1 MKKYLINL
9 YEKVLNLFPLKNI
22 VLFESFPDYSDNTKC
37 VFDEMVNRSLN
48 QKYRLIWVFDSKKD
62 YQMLKSYLENN
73 YGVKVILFQS
83 RLYKYYYRIVS
94 KAYIVCNILIE
105 KYSKKQYYCDLAH
118 GCAFKNCAGHYNF
131 PDICKDAD
139 VMTISDFMAPYD
151 AKNLG
156 CSVSCMR
163 PLGYARNDDLFN
175 KIDLINC
182 LGISSSINKVIYW
195 MPTYRQHNYS
205 GANYSDISMPIINT
219 SEKANVINECA
230 KDNNTFIVV
239 KVHSAQDL
247 SMVEEYNLSNILF
260 IKNDFFDD
268 KTFTNYQLLGS
279 CDALLTDYSSVYY
292 DYLLCDKPIG
302 LCWEDF
308 DEYKE
313 REGFTVDPDFIM
325 AGGEKIYSTDDLCA
339 FISRVSSDEDLLKEK
354 RNEIKNTVHAHVDN
368 QSTKRIV
375 DYIEQKLSEM

>member
-1 MKKYLINL
+1 
-9 YEKVLNLFPLKNI
+9 
-22 VLFESFPDYSDNTKC
+22 
-37 VFDEMVNRSLN
+37 
-48 QKYRLIWVFDSKKD
+48 
-62 YQMLKSYLENN
+62 
-73 YGVKVILFQS
+73 
-83 RLYKYYYRIVS
+83 
-94 KAYIVCNILIE
+94 
-105 KYSKKQYYCDLAH
+105 
-118 GCAFKNCAGHYNF
+118 
-131 PDICKDAD
+131 
-139 VMTISDFMAPYD
+139 
-151 AKNLG
+151 
-156 CSVSCMR
+156 
-163 PLGYARNDDLFN
+163 
-175 KIDLINC
+175 
-182 LGISSSINKVIYW
+182 
-195 MPTYRQHNYS
+195 
-205 GANYSDISMPIINT
+205 
-219 SEKANVINECA
+219 
-230 KDNNTFIVV
+230 
-239 KVHSAQDL
+239 
-247 SMVEEYNLSNILF
+247 MVEEYNLSNILF